1 MFLIVFGSATPFS
14 DWLPPPPS
22 PSSRSMDLLTLDLPG
37 VPRIA
42 SGKVREIFDLGE
54 HLLLVATDR
63 ISAFD
68 CILPNP
74 IPHKGAVLTSIS
86 AFWFQRFAFVEN
98 HVVATDVRDF
108 PAALQPYEKQLDQRA
123 MIVKKARPLPVECVV
138 RGYLA
143 GSGWKEYQESQTICG
158 IPLPAGLRQA
168 EKLPET
174 IFTPATKATSGH
186 DMNIPWDECRRLV
199 GDDVAEQVRTLSLR
213 IYEEGRAY
221 AAERG
226 IIVADTKFEFGL
238 IDDRVIL
245 IDECLTPDSSRF
257 WPADQY
263 TLGISP
269 PSFDKQFVRDY
280 LETLTWKKTPPAPA
294 LPPEVIRKTSEK
306 YLEAYSRLTGQPL
319 LGS

>member
-1 MFLIVFGSATPFS
+1 MDRLNVSARAS
-14 DWLPPPPS
+14 IL
-22 PSSRSMDLLTLDLPG
+22 RAMDLLSLDLPG
-37 VPRIA
+37 IRKVA

-74 IPHKGAVLTSIS
+74 IPDKGAVLTSIS
-86 AFWFQRFAFVEN
+86 AFWFGRFDFVEN
-98 HVVATDVRDF
+98 HVVATEVRDF
-108 PAALQPYEKQLDQRA
+108 PVALQPYEAQLARRA
-123 MIVKKARPLPVECVV
+123 MVVKKAKPLPVECVV

-143 GSGWKEYQESQTICG
+143 GSGWKEYQVSQTICG

-174 IFTPATKATSGH
+174 IFTPSTKAESGH

-199 GDDVAEQVRTLSLR
+199 GDEVAEEVRALSIG
-213 IYEEGRAY
+213 IYEAGRSY

-238 IDDRVIL
+238 LDGRVIL

-263 TLGISP
+263 ELGISP

-280 LETLTWKKTPPAPA
+280 LETLDWNKTPPAPP

-306 YLEAYSRLTGQPL
+306 YRDAYARLTGSALPT
-319 LGS
+319 G